1 VVIESV
7 VAAAAAAEVLRP
19 ANTQEIA
26 VPVTILA
33 AVVIVS
39 TRLVELQARVP
50 ALKPLH
56 VRALVGF
63 VAVSNV
69 VPPKVTV
76 LINPAVTVV
85 KATVRLTPV
94 VALTLTSDDN
104 VAEAENI
111 APIDAPVITS
121 ASAGVADLVFMLP
134 VVAAAAVDVRVKPVM
149 VHSTAELI
157 VVEEMVIVSKF
168 DEKVGAVAVETVTT
182 EHVAVGLVTPE
193 VKATGRF
200 DTVMLVTA
208 PPDVFPVKP
217 TVTVVGVD
225 TTLLDKAIEPVAYF
239 PAIGVMIVSRAALL
253 VSLVTIL
260 PVVCSAALAVTVNPV
275 MVQVVKASAAPEPAA
290 VIVNKPPEK
299 VGRVEE

>member
-56 VRALVGF
+56 VRVLVGF

-76 LINPAVTVV
+76 LINPSVTVV

-111 APIDAPVITS
+111 AAIDAPVITS

-149 VHSTAELI
+149 VHSTAALI
-157 VVEEMVIVSKF
+157 VAEVMVIVSKF
-168 DEKVGAVAVETVTT
+168 DENVVVETVTT
-182 EHVAVGLVTPE
+182 EHVAVGLATPE

-239 PAIGVMIVSRAALL
+239 PAIGVVIMSRSAEA
-253 VSLVTIL
+253 LVTIL
-260 PVVCSAALAVTVNPV
+260 PVVCSAATAVTVNPV
-275 MVQVVKASAAPEPAA
+275 MVQVVKASAAPELAA

-299 VGRVEE
+299 VGLVEE

>member
-39 TRLVELQARVP
+39 KRLVELQARVP

-121 ASAGVADLVFMLP
+121 ASAGVADLVLMLP

-225 TTLLDKAIEPVAYF
+225 TTLLDKAIEPVAYL
-239 PAIGVMIVSRAALL
+239 PAIGVVIVSRSVVEA
-253 VSLVTIL
+253 LVTIL
-260 PVVCSAALAVTVNPV
+260 PVVCSAAPAVTVNPV
-275 MVQVVKASAAPEPAA
+275 MVQVVKASAAPELAA

>member
-111 APIDAPVITS
+111 APIGAPVITS
-121 ASAGVADLVFMLP
+121 ASAGVADLVLMLP

-149 VHSTAELI
+149 VHSTAALI
-157 VVEEMVIVSKF
+157 VVEVMVIVSKF
-168 DEKVGAVAVETVTT
+168 DENVGAVAVETVTT

-225 TTLLDKAIEPVAYF
+225 TTLLDKAIEPVAYL
-239 PAIGVMIVSRAALL
+239 PAIGVVIVSRSAEA
-253 VSLVTIL
+253 LVTIL